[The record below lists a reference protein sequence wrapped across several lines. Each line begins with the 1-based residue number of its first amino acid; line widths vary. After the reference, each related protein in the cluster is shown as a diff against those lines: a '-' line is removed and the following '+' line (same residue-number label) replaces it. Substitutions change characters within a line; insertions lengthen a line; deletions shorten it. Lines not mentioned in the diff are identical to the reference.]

1 MSKLGWN
8 LISSNFLQIESLKFH
23 NEGIIQGNR
32 KRKLKN
38 WRIAR
43 KIFVNQNKKLWR
55 NMFIQKKSILHDPCS
70 NYEKIEEI

>member
-1 MSKLGWN
+1 MEFNKFK
-8 LISSNFLQIESLKFH
+8 FLQIESLKFH

-43 KIFVNQNKKLWR
+43 KIFVNQNKNCGEICLFK
-55 NMFIQKKSILHDPCS
+55 KKSILHDLVQIMK
-70 NYEKIEEI
+70 N